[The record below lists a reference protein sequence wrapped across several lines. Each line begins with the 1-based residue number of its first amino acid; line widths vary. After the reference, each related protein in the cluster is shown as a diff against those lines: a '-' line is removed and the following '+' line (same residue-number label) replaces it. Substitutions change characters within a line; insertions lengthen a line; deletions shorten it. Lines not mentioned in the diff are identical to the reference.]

1 MILMRGGKIIPI
13 QRPKMTT
20 TETRKGN
27 FSLLIS
33 LSQNNSAEGDLY
45 WDDGESVDVKLK
57 NYLMFNVNNVIIIYF
72 KFKLLL
78 FQIFFRVI
86 LLLVILLITTKFQ

>member
-1 MILMRGGKIIPI
+1 
-13 QRPKMTT
+13 MTT

-27 FSLLIS
+27 FTLLIG

-45 WDDGESVDVKLK
+45 WDDGESVDVQYK
-57 NYLMFNVNNVIIIYF
+57 NFLTFNVDNVIIIYF

-78 FQIFFRVI
+78 YQIFF
-86 LLLVILLITTKFQ
+86 